1 MSKSYFFCISAGQ
14 TITRKKKT
22 PFSLKHRY
30 LNYGLLSLATILKEQ
45 NIPAIQVQGLFES
58 PRQTLQVCIEELNFL
73 DSEYPLFLSIPSFY
87 ALDWSIEFI
96 NLIYQISVHDKFH
109 RTLILSGF
117 CLLKI
122 AKISLNSSFFPKPIK
137 R

>member
-58 PRQTLQVCIEELNFL
+58 PKLTLQTCINELNFL

-87 ALDWSIEFI
+87 ALDCSIEFI
-96 NLIYQISVHDKFH
+96 N
-109 RTLILSGF
+109 
-117 CLLKI
+117 
-122 AKISLNSSFFPKPIK
+122 
-137 R
+137 